1 MAVWVDL
8 IVRPR
13 ILPPSRAKRDPPPS
27 RREADEGVDG
37 EAVGIISRCFAKEKR
52 MIKYLVRRWCGGWDS
67 PCDPERRAEIG
78 RRAGGV
84 GIACN
89 VLLAAA
95 KLVVGLI
102 AGSVAIIA
110 DAVNNFSDVASS
122 AVTVFGFR
130 LARRPADGD
139 HPYGHARYEYLTG
152 LMIAVLIL
160 FAGVEMLKSSFDK
173 ILHPTLPVLTLPA
186 VIVLVLAM
194 GMKLWM
200 MLFYGALGR
209 RIDSGTLLAAS
220 ADSRNDV
227 ITTGAVL
234 LGSFLGTFFSLPL
247 DGYLGLGVAVYI
259 LISGIGIAKNTL
271 SPLLGE
277 RVTPEFTEALEK
289 IVLSHEKVLGSHDLL
304 VHDYGAGQRYASIHL
319 ELDAEEDPLVCHDII
334 DDIEWM
340 VLEQM
345 NVHLVI
351 HYDPVVRSDT
361 EREEM
366 YRLVEALL
374 ADRCPYASMHDFRL
388 VRGARQAKLVF
399 DLSVPYA
406 MLPDCRE
413 IKARIDDGLA
423 AAGKTY
429 HTVIRFDGRE
439 G

>member
-1 MAVWVDL
+1 
-8 IVRPR
+8 
-13 ILPPSRAKRDPPPS
+13 
-27 RREADEGVDG
+27 
-37 EAVGIISRCFAKEKR
+37 
-52 MIKYLVRRWCGGWDS
+52 MIKYLVRRWCGGWGS
-67 PCDPERRAEIG
+67 PCDPERRAEAG
-78 RRAGGV
+78 RRAGRI

-89 VLLAAA
+89 ALLASA
-95 KLVVGLI
+95 KLAVGVLS
-102 AGSVAIIA
+102 GSVAIVA
-110 DAVNNFSDVASS
+110 DAVNNLSDAASS
-122 AVTVFGFR
+122 LVTVFGFR
-130 LARRPADGD
+130 LARRPADRD
-139 HPYGHARYEYLTG
+139 HPYGHARYEYLSA

-160 FAGVEMLKSSFDK
+160 FAGVEMAKSSFDK
-173 ILHPTLPVLTLPA
+173 ILHPALPALTLPVG
-186 VIVLVLAM
+186 IVLVLAM
-194 GMKLWM
+194 GVKLWM

-209 RIDSGTLLAAS
+209 RIDSGILLAAA

-234 LGSFLGTFFSLPL
+234 LGGLIGTLFSLPL

-259 LISGIGIAKNTL
+259 LISGIGIARDTL

-277 RVTPEFTEALEK
+277 QVTAEFVEQLEK

-351 HYDPVVRSDT
+351 HYDPVVRSDA

-366 YRLVEALL
+366 CRLVEAILR
-374 ADRCPYASMHDFRL
+374 DRCPTATVHDFRL
-388 VRGARQAKLVF
+388 VRGAQQEKLVF

-406 MLPDCRE
+406 ILPLRGQ
-413 IKARIDDGLA
+413 IKADIDAGLT
-423 AAGKTY
+423 AAGKAY
-429 HTVIRFDGRE
+429 PTVIRFDGRE
-439 G
+439 E